1 MRTHL
6 KMVRNSRVMGS
17 KFFLFILNPFV
28 SAIFSLKDIRD
39 GVSHKFLY
47 AWFLIFG
54 IGFCAIS
61 EAADSFRYVE
71 KFMIEHNY
79 TWPQYMM
86 EIYEYFTF
94 ESNIKDIYTLTVNF
108 FVGRFT
114 DNYHWTY
121 FIYAAVFGFFYIKS
135 LKIFLRHSNVSSN
148 VVFYMLL
155 FMFCYSNPIYNIN
168 GVRFWTA
175 AWIGVY
181 VALSV
186 FVEKDHKKLLLLM
199 LLPLIHGSSVIWVA
213 IMAIALLLSRF
224 QTITISFFIASS
236 FVSAVSY
243 IDILDDYSYLLPQF
257 MQNQLWSYT
266 ESEMALK
273 RLSGVSEYGEVYAD
287 FLMALPGYFQILL
300 SYLLILN
307 RKKINRDKH
316 AGHILAIML
325 ALAAI
330 TNFLSGIPSM
340 GRFRVLVIP
349 ILVIVWAYN
358 YEILK
363 KYDKCFRV
371 VPFLYAY
378 SLLYWY
384 RRMSAI
390 SELYLYIFPAP
401 LTVIKYLFL

>member
-1 MRTHL
+1 
-6 KMVRNSRVMGS
+6 
-17 KFFLFILNPFV
+17 
-28 SAIFSLKDIRD
+28 
-39 GVSHKFLY
+39 
-47 AWFLIFG
+47 
-54 IGFCAIS
+54 
-61 EAADSFRYVE
+61 
-71 KFMIEHNY
+71 
-79 TWPQYMM
+79 
-86 EIYEYFTF
+86 
-94 ESNIKDIYTLTVNF
+94 
-108 FVGRFT
+108 
-114 DNYHWTY
+114 
-121 FIYAAVFGFFYIKS
+121 
-135 LKIFLRHSNVSSN
+135 
-148 VVFYMLL
+148 
-155 FMFCYSNPIYNIN
+155 
-168 GVRFWTA
+168 
-175 AWIGVY
+175 
-181 VALSV
+181 
-186 FVEKDHKKLLLLM
+186 
-199 LLPLIHGSSVIWVA
+199 
-213 IMAIALLLSRF
+213 
-224 QTITISFFIASS
+224 
-236 FVSAVSY
+236 
-243 IDILDDYSYLLPQF
+243 

>member
-1 MRTHL
+1 MI
-6 KMVRNSRVMGS
+6 RNSKIIGD
-17 KFFLFILNPFV
+17 KFLIFILNPFI
-28 SAIFSLKDIRD
+28 SAIISLKDIRD
-39 GVSHKFLY
+39 GVSHRFLY
-47 AWFLIFG
+47 LWFLIFG

-79 TWPQYMM
+79 TWSQYMT
-86 EIYEYFTF
+86 EIYEYLTF

-121 FIYAAVFGFFYIKS
+121 FIYAAVFGLFYIKS
-135 LKIFLRHSNVSSN
+135 LKIFLRHNNVSN
-148 VVFYMLL
+148 NIVFYMLL

-181 VALSV
+181 VSLSV
-186 FVEKDHKKLLLLM
+186 FVEKDYKKSLLLI
-199 LLPLIHGSSVIWVA
+199 LLPLIHGSSIIWIA
-213 IMAIALLLSRF
+213 IMVIALLLSRF
-224 QTITISFFIASS
+224 QTITIGLFITSS

-243 IDILDDYSYLLPQF
+243 LNILNEYSYLLPQF

-266 ESEMALK
+266 ESEMALN
-273 RLSGVSEYGEVYAD
+273 RLSGVSEYGEAYAD
-287 FLMALPGYFQILL
+287 FLIALPGYFQILL

-307 RKKINRDKH
+307 RKNINNDKH

-340 GRFRVLVIP
+340 GRFRALVIP
-349 ILVIVWAYN
+349 MLVIVWASN

-363 KYDKCFRV
+363 KYDRYFSV

-384 RRMSAI
+384 RRMSEI

>member
-1 MRTHL
+1 
-6 KMVRNSRVMGS
+6 MVGNNNRGE
-17 KFFLFILNPFV
+17 KFILFLINPFI
-28 SAIFSLKDIRD
+28 SAITSIKDIRD
-39 GVSHKFLY
+39 GVSHWFLY
-47 AWFLIFG
+47 LWFLVFG
-54 IGFCAIS
+54 VAFCAVS

-71 KFMIEHNY
+71 DFLVEHSY
-79 TWPQYMM
+79 TWSQYVL
-86 EIYEYFTF
+86 EINEYFAF

-108 FVGRFT
+108 LVGRFS

-121 FIYAAVFGFFYIKS
+121 LIYAAVFGFFYIKS
-135 LKIFLRHSNVSSN
+135 LKIFLRHNKVSNN
-148 VVFYMLL
+148 IVFYVLL

-181 VALSV
+181 VALNF
-186 FVEKDHKKLLLLM
+186 FVEKDYKKIVLLLLM
-199 LLPLIHGSSVIWVA
+199 PLIHGASVVWVA

-224 QTITISFFIASS
+224 QSVTIVLFIASS

-243 IDILDDYSYLLPQF
+243 LNVLNDYSFLLLQF
-257 MQNQLWSYT
+257 MQNQIWSYT
-266 ESEMALK
+266 ESEMALE
-273 RLSGVSEYGEVYAD
+273 RMSGVSEYGAAYAD
-287 FLMALPGYFQILL
+287 FLIALPGYFHILL
-300 SYLLILN
+300 SFLLIIN
-307 RKKINRDKH
+307 RRKINRNPH
-316 AGHILAIML
+316 AGHLLTIML

-340 GRFRVLVIP
+340 GRFQYFVIP
-349 ILVIVWAYN
+349 FLVIVWAQN

-363 KYDKCFRV
+363 KYDKYFYV
-371 VPFLYAY
+371 VPFIYAY

-390 SELYLYIFPAP
+390 TELYLYAFPAP

>member
-1 MRTHL
+1 MI
-6 KMVRNSRVMGS
+6 RNDKIIRN
-17 KFFLFILNPFV
+17 KLLLFILNPFIL
-28 SAIFSLKDIRD
+28 AIISLKDIRD

-54 IGFCAIS
+54 VGFCAIS

-71 KFMIEHNY
+71 GFMIEHNY
-79 TWPQYMM
+79 TWSQYMT
-86 EIYEYFTF
+86 EINEYFTF

-121 FIYAAVFGFFYIKS
+121 LIYAAVFGFFYIKS
-135 LKIFLRHSNVSSN
+135 LKIFLRYNNVSN
-148 VVFYMLL
+148 NIVFYALL
-155 FMFCYSNPIYNIN
+155 FLFCYSNPIYNIN

-181 VALSV
+181 VALSA
-186 FVEKDHKKLLLLM
+186 FVEKDYKKLSLLV
-199 LLPLIHGSSVIWVA
+199 LLPLVHGTSVIWVT
-213 IMAIALLLSRF
+213 IMVIALLLSRF
-224 QTITISFFIASS
+224 QTITVGLFIASS

-243 IDILDDYSYLLPQF
+243 LNILNDYSYLLPQF
-257 MQNQLWSYT
+257 LQNQIWSYT
-266 ESEMALK
+266 ESEMAQE
-273 RLSGVSEYGEVYAD
+273 RLSGISEYGRAYAD
-287 FLMALPGYFQILL
+287 FLIALPGYFQILL

-307 RKKINRDKH
+307 RKEINRNKR
-316 AGHILAIML
+316 AGYILTIMI

-340 GRFRVLVIP
+340 GRFKALVIP
-349 ILVIVWAYN
+349 MLVIVWAYN
-358 YEILK
+358 YGILK
-363 KYDKCFRV
+363 KYDKYFIAI
-371 VPFLYAY
+371 PFLYAY